1 MLTFDPGLQPQ
12 KQIIMKRLFF
22 SVFALTLGAF
32 AFMSCDE
39 EKIDNQ
45 DETKDGGKYL
55 TVSEQQ
61 AIITNSINELADVID
76 FTELSQAAQ
85 VVSEIIGRNIGTREL
100 ATILYN
106 NPELFADTIFTSKLM
121 EAMAMFMGDTIIV
134 DLEPLYMSA
143 DLYVIDTVRIDS
155 TRSIGEDGSIG
166 VRVDTTYLTMLNL
179 TNLTY
184 DVNCV
189 QLNVFVDG
197 NKITLKANAKA
208 GESTIRVK
216 NEETDK
222 TVKLPETVKIT
233 IDLNG
238 KNIATL
244 NGEYKSDLNILLED
258 DNISYQ
264 GSKLSVKGN
273 LSVTGY
279 ELEGNYNLD
288 IKTGMS
294 GQLTA
299 KYAGNDLLS
308 VGGKVDAVFEGLD
321 LNDTTAILIWAQD
334 PEKLK
339 SIDLN
344 ASLAAGKVEFKGTME
359 NPFKDEELATT
370 LRSLMVPGATISKEK
385 AEQAIEKLNGV
396 IKAGFYFKGYKEAQA
411 ELKLIYR
418 ETPSGAKDGGNG
430 AINAAG
436 ELLDDIYAYPVLVA
450 HDEKGNEVEVSFEEY
465 FGAIDVSNF
474 VQVVSGKFLEAF
486 GPLLAVLEEDDDLDM
501 K

>member
-1 MLTFDPGLQPQ
+1 
-12 KQIIMKRLFF
+12 MKRLFF

>member
-1 MLTFDPGLQPQ
+1 
-12 KQIIMKRLFF
+12 MKRLFF
-22 SVFALTLGAF
+22 SVLAFLIGAGAF
-32 AFMSCDE
+32 ISCEDVEGLKEDVKDE
-39 EKIDNQ
+39 AR
-45 DETKDGGKYL
+45 KDSAATDTAKVKFL
-55 TVSEQQ
+55 TVAEQQ
-61 AIITNSINELADVID
+61 GIITNSINDLANVID
-76 FTELSQAAQ
+76 FTDLSQAAQ
-85 VVSEIIGRNIGTREL
+85 VVSGIIGRNIGTKEL
-100 ATILYN
+100 ATILSN
-106 NPELFADTIFTSKLM
+106 NPELFADTVFTSKLM
-121 EAMAMFMGDTIIV
+121 EAIAMFMGDTIIV

-208 GESTIRVK
+208 GESTIRVM

-258 DNISYQ
+258 DNLSYQ

-273 LSVTGY
+273 LNVTGY

-288 IKTGMS
+288 IKTGMA

-299 KYAGNDLLS
+299 KYAGNELLS

-334 PEKLK
+334 PAKLK
-339 SIDLN
+339 SISLN
-344 ASLAAGKVEFKGTME
+344 ASLAAGKVEFKGAME

-396 IKAGFYFKGYKEAQA
+396 INAGFYFKGYKDAQA

-418 ETPSGAKDGGNG
+418 EKPTGAKDGDDS
-430 AINAAG
+430 AIDAVG
-436 ELLDDIYAYPVLVA
+436 ELLDGIGAYPVLVA
-450 HDEKGNEVEVSFEEY
+450 HDEKGQEVEVSFEEY
-465 FGAIDVSNF
+465 FAAIDVTNF
-474 VQVVSGKFLEAF
+474 VQVVSAKFQQAFGSLIAELEA
-486 GPLLAVLEEDDDLDM
+486 EEDGDETL